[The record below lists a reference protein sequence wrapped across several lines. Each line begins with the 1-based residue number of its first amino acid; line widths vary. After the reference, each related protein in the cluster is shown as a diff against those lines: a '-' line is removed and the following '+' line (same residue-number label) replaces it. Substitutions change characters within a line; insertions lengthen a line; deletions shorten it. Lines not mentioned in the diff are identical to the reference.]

1 MEATKAQVFVCNLAV
16 ICVGTMALG
25 LVISWWMR
33 RGATT
38 GGLSLPGKVEARPY
52 DLIDLGVAGVLVSY
66 LVLPV
71 IAATTQETVDKDSI
85 TSSNITIIINALSIA
100 IFSLLLGICVFL
112 FASLLRGRNPVS
124 LFGLSRLSPI
134 MILLWTVAAFLVAYP
149 LMIGAAYV
157 QESFI
162 GKGGQLQEVVRT
174 LIGTD
179 NPALKAVLAI
189 TAIIIAP
196 LVEEIIFRGYL
207 YPVIKRYSGCC
218 FAAIT
223 TSLLFA
229 IVHGNLP
236 GLMPLFTLAV
246 ILTLVYESTGCL
258 WVPIAVH
265 SLFNA
270 IQVSIMLN
278 TPNG

>member
-1 MEATKAQVFVCNLAV
+1 MDATKAQALVCDLAV
-16 ICVGTMALG
+16 ICVGTTALG
-25 LVISWWMR
+25 LLISRWMR

-38 GGLSLPGKVEARPY
+38 GGLSMPGKVEAKPY
-52 DLIDLGVAGVLVSY
+52 DLIDLGVAGVLISY
-66 LVLPV
+66 LLLPL
-71 IAATTQETVDKDSI
+71 IAATAQKTADKDFTAGSVN
-85 TSSNITIIINALSIA
+85 TAIA
-100 IFSLLLGICVFL
+100 IALFSLLLGICVFV

-134 MILLWTVAAFLVAYP
+134 MILLWAGVAVLVAYP
-149 LMIGAAYV
+149 LMIGAVYLLELV
-157 QESFI
+157 I
-162 GKGGQLQEVVRT
+162 GKGEQLQEVVRT

-179 NPALKAVLAI
+179 NPTLKAILAI

-207 YPVIKRYSGCC
+207 YPVIKRYSGCL
-218 FAAIT
+218 FAAIM

-236 GLMPLFTLAV
+236 SIVPLFILAL
-246 ILTLVYESTGCL
+246 ILTFAYETTGCL
-258 WVPIAVH
+258 WVPIATH

-270 IQVSIMLN
+270 IQVSLMLN
-278 TPNG
+278 IQNG